1 MTLASIFQSGVSI
14 QFYIVLSTLLFCIG
28 AIGVLVRRNAI
39 ILLMCIELML
49 NAVNL
54 LMVAF
59 STYFGKAD
67 GQIFVFFIMV
77 VAAAEATVG
86 LSILVMAYRNLRTT
100 DCPATC
106 RCIDKWYNRQRSSKS
121 SRRCN
126 CYECNVYCLC
136 LCANSFQFCA

>member
-1 MTLASIFQSGVSI
+1 MILASIFQSGVQI
-14 QFYIVLSTLLFCIG
+14 EFYIVLSTLLFCIG
-28 AIGVLVRRNAI
+28 AMGVLVRRNAI

-77 VAAAEATVG
+77 VAAAEATIG

-100 DCPATC
+100 DVGLFN
-106 RCIDKWYNRQRSSKS
+106 KLNG
-121 SRRCN
+121 
-126 CYECNVYCLC
+126 
-136 LCANSFQFCA
+136 